1 MEAEIRHCP
10 ECGREIK
17 GRRDKKFCDDTCR
30 NTFNNKHY
38 SDQTPEMRNINNAL
52 RKNRRIMEELL
63 PPEGKIKIAGKVLRE
78 KGFDVNYITQIHT
91 TQTGSVYRYC
101 YEFGYLPLEGD
112 YFLLVK
118 KEKKS

>member
-1 MEAEIRHCP
+1 
-10 ECGREIK
+10 
-17 GRRDKKFCDDTCR
+17 
-30 NTFNNKHY
+30 
-38 SDQTPEMRNINNAL
+38 
-52 RKNRRIMEELL
+52 MEELL